1 MNRTRPDLQ
10 SPPGTC
16 GRTELQEVPVSN
28 PAELAAYAD
37 TAEPVD
43 EADAAFVDLGFDG
56 DEFGSDSGDDDQIHL
71 DAA

>member
-1 MNRTRPDLQ
+1 MSTKDRERSGT
-10 SPPGTC
+10 PGSSC
-16 GRTELQEVPVSN
+16 SN

-56 DEFGSDSGDDDQIHL
+56 DEFGPDSGDDDQIHL